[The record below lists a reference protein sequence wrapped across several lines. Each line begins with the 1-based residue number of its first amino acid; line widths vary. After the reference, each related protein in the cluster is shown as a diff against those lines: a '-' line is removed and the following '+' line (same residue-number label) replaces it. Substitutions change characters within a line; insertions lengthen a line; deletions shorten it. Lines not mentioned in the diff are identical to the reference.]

1 MSSFVIYNYN
11 FLRII
16 EPNPEYQLE
25 FPGWVNVDVKESFES
40 FEKRQQ
46 LLEELLL
53 ADLRN
58 HFNLRMPERSFSG
71 TIR

>member
-25 FPGWVNVDVKESFES
+25 FPGWVNVDVKESFE
-40 FEKRQQ
+40 KRQQ

-53 ADLRN
+53 ADFEKPFQFEN
-58 HFNLRMPERSFSG
+58 EGVS
-71 TIR
+71 

>member
-25 FPGWVNVDVKESFES
+25 FPGWVNVDVKESFE
-40 FEKRQQ
+40 KRQQ

-71 TIR
+71 TSR

>member
-25 FPGWVNVDVKESFES
+25 FPGWVNVDVKESFE
-40 FEKRQQ
+40 KRQQ
-46 LLEELLL
+46 LLEEL
-53 ADLRN
+53 
-58 HFNLRMPERSFSG
+58 
-71 TIR
+71 